1 MEKVLLITPTYN
13 EAENI
18 QKFIDSTKKF
28 KELHLLVV
36 DDNSPDGTATI
47 VEKNMQSND
56 SVKIIKRSGKLGY
69 GSAIIEGYK
78 WGLENNYYHF
88 VQMDTDFSHRFEDLS
103 KLINEKNNYDLVI
116 GSRYVH
122 RGGTTGWPK
131 RRQYLSKYANKLCGL
146 VFKSEINDQTSGFR
160 LLNKKVVIE
169 IINFNPKLN
178 GYAFLVEITNFI
190 EENNYKIKEVPIIF
204 QDRFYG
210 TSKMN
215 YKIILEAIMFLL
227 KKVVKKRF

>member
-1 MEKVLLITPTYN
+1 MEKILLITPTYN
-13 EAENI
+13 ESENI
-18 QKFIDSTKKF
+18 QNFIDAAMKF
-28 KELHLLVV
+28 KDLDLLIV

-47 VEKNMQSND
+47 IEKNIETSD
-56 SVKIIKRSGKLGY
+56 SIKILKRSGKLGY

-78 WGLENNYYHF
+78 WGIENNYHYF
-88 VQMDTDFSHRFEDLS
+88 VQMDTDFSHRFEDLAN
-103 KLINEKNNYDLVI
+103 LIKEKNYYDLVI
-116 GSRYVH
+116 GSRYVPK
-122 RGGTTGWPK
+122 GGTSGWPK
-131 RRQYLSKYANKLCGL
+131 RRQYLSKYANRLSGL
-146 VFKSEINDQTSGFR
+146 VFKSEIKDQTSGFR
-160 LLNKKVVIE
+160 LLNKKVVKE
-169 IINFNPKLN
+169 IINYNPKLN

-227 KKVVKKRF
+227 KKVVKKKF

>member
-18 QKFIDSTKKF
+18 QKFIDSTRTF

-36 DDNSPDGTATI
+36 DDNSPDGTASI
-47 VEKNMQSND
+47 VEKNMQGSD

-78 WGLENNYYHF
+78 WGIENNYYYF
-88 VQMDTDFSHRFEDLS
+88 VQMDTDFSHRFEDLT

-116 GSRYVH
+116 GSRYVP
-122 RGGTTGWPK
+122 RGGTIGWPK
-131 RRQYLSKYANKLCGL
+131 RRQYLSKYANKLSGL
-146 VFKSEINDQTSGFR
+146 ILKSEVKDQTSGFR
-160 LLNKKVVIE
+160 LMNKKVVEKIL
-169 IINFNPKLN
+169 NYNPKLN

-190 EENNYKIKEVPIIF
+190 EKNNFKIKEVPIIF

-215 YKIILEAIMFLL
+215 YKIILEAMVFLL
-227 KKVVKKRF
+227 KKVGKYGQ